1 MKKKENKVNKK
12 KNIKI
17 VFLIIIVIFASLF
30 ASLILIREVNH
41 YIYVN
46 NVIKIEKENNHVG
59 CADVMNPVYAN
70 FFYVYESGDDC
81 TINVFYKDG
90 SSESLSKALYSG
102 HIKISDLKR
111 FNYSLSRRSIF
122 DR

>member
-1 MKKKENKVNKK
+1 MKKKENKANKK

-17 VFLIIIVIFASLF
+17 VFLIIMVIL
-30 ASLILIREVNH
+30 ASLILIREVSH
-41 YIYVN
+41 YIHVN

-70 FFYVYESGDDC
+70 FLYVYESGDDC